1 MPEYAAEILI
11 ELLNTTTKEEQ
22 IESYKYKLAN
32 TYMRMYDKTNYYL
45 EKAKELYKE
54 IINDYEN
61 GLYSKSSS
69 IYLDEILMRQ
79 GSIAPSVIAEKYQ
92 DSEEMQQKALMQEL
106 MIDKRD
112 KNMKTF

>member
-61 GLYSKSSS
+61 GLYSKVLLF
-69 IYLDEILMRQ
+69 I
-79 GSIAPSVIAEKYQ
+79 
-92 DSEEMQQKALMQEL
+92 
-106 MIDKRD
+106 
-112 KNMKTF
+112 